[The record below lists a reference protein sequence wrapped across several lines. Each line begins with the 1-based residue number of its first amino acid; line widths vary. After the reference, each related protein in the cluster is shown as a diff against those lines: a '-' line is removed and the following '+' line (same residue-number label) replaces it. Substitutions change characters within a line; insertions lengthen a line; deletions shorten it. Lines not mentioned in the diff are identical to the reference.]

1 MRVLIVKTSSMGDV
15 LHTLPALTD
24 AAQAIPGIRFDWVVE
39 EGFAQIPSWHE
50 SVERV
55 IPVAIRRW
63 RKAWFSAPIKAER
76 QAFREAVQ
84 AVKYDAIIDA
94 QGLVKSAA
102 LVTRLAHGVKHGMDW
117 QTAREPLAS
126 LFYNRRHHIAKQ
138 QHAVERTRELFAKS
152 LGYAG
157 AFFWTKFGQI
167 QTGIQRKRTMLDN
180 TRLRIA
186 IQKSGRL
193 SEDSRELLSRCGI
206 KVNLHTQR
214 LIALAENMP
223 IDILRVRDDDIPG
236 LVMDGVVDLGIIGEN
251 VLEEELLSRRAQ
263 GEDPRYFTLRRLDF
277 GGCRLSLA
285 TPVDEAWNGPAALD
299 GKRIATSYPHLLKRY
314 LDQKG
319 ISFKS
324 CLLNGSVEVAPR
336 AGLADA
342 ICDLVST
349 GATLEAN
356 GLREVEVIY
365 RSKACLIQRDGEM
378 ADAKQQLIDRLLT
391 RIQGVIQ
398 ARESKYIMMHAP
410 TERLEEVVA
419 LLPGAER
426 PTILPLAGDK
436 QRVAMHMVSSE
447 TLFWETMEKL
457 KALGA
462 SSILVLPI
470 EKMME

>member
-1 MRVLIVKTSSMGDV
+1 
-15 LHTLPALTD
+15 
-24 AAQAIPGIRFDWVVE
+24 
-39 EGFAQIPSWHE
+39 
-50 SVERV
+50 
-55 IPVAIRRW
+55 
-63 RKAWFSAPIKAER
+63 
-76 QAFREAVQ
+76 
-84 AVKYDAIIDA
+84 
-94 QGLVKSAA
+94 
-102 LVTRLAHGVKHGMDW
+102 
-117 QTAREPLAS
+117 
-126 LFYNRRHHIAKQ
+126 
-138 QHAVERTRELFAKS
+138 
-152 LGYAG
+152 
-157 AFFWTKFGQI
+157 
-167 QTGIQRKRTMLDN
+167 MLDK

-186 IQKSGRL
+186 MQKSGRL
-193 SEDSRELLSRCGI
+193 SDDCHELLSRCGI
-206 KVNLHTQR
+206 KINLQQQR
-214 LIALAENMP
+214 LIAFAENMP

-285 TPVDEAWNGPAALD
+285 ASLDTEYIGPQCLQN
-299 GKRIATSYPHLLKRY
+299 KRIATSYPHILKQY
-314 LDQKG
+314 LDKQG
-319 ISFKS
+319 VTFKS

-336 AGLADA
+336 AGLADV

-378 ADAKQQLIDRLLT
+378 PADKQQLIDRLMT

-410 TERLEEVVA
+410 SERLDEIIT

-436 QRVAMHMVSSE
+436 SRVAMHMVSSE

>member
-1 MRVLIVKTSSMGDV
+1 MRRLRDYSLCLCLLLLWPLAVNADDSWRQIQTEARGQTVWFNAWGGDPAVNRYLAWVSEEVKRYYAIDLRIVPVADAADAVKRIQTEAQAGRRQGGSVDLLWINGENFRTLKQANLLLTGWAESLPNWRYVDLQKPVREDFSVATEGAESPWGSAQLTFIARRGQTPQPPTSPQALLAFARAHPGSVTYPRPPDFTGTALLEQLLI
-15 LHTLPALTD
+15 ALTD
-24 AAQAIPGIRFDWVVE
+24 QP
-39 EGFAQIPSWHE
+39 
-50 SVERV
+50 
-55 IPVAIRRW
+55 
-63 RKAWFSAPIKAER
+63 
-76 QAFREAVQ
+76 
-84 AVKYDAIIDA
+84 
-94 QGLVKSAA
+94 AA
-102 LVTRLAHGVKHGMDW
+102 LRQPP
-117 QTAREPLAS
+117 QTATFAAVTAPLWRYLDALHPALWRAGKDFPAS
-126 LFYNRRHHIAKQ
+126 PARMDA
-138 QHAVERTRELFAKS
+138 
-152 LGYAG
+152 
-157 AFFWTKFGQI
+157 
-167 QTGIQRKRTMLDN
+167 MLN
-180 TRLRIA
+180 
-186 IQKSGRL
+186 
-193 SEDSRELLSRCGI
+193 
-206 KVNLHTQR
+206 
-214 LIALAENMP
+214 
-223 IDILRVRDDDIPG
+223 
-236 LVMDGVVDLGIIGEN
+236 
-251 VLEEELLSRRAQ
+251 Q
-263 GEDPRYFTLRRLDF
+263 GPL
-277 GGCRLSLA
+277 RLSLT

>member
-1 MRVLIVKTSSMGDV
+1 
-15 LHTLPALTD
+15 
-24 AAQAIPGIRFDWVVE
+24 
-39 EGFAQIPSWHE
+39 
-50 SVERV
+50 
-55 IPVAIRRW
+55 
-63 RKAWFSAPIKAER
+63 
-76 QAFREAVQ
+76 
-84 AVKYDAIIDA
+84 
-94 QGLVKSAA
+94 
-102 LVTRLAHGVKHGMDW
+102 
-117 QTAREPLAS
+117 
-126 LFYNRRHHIAKQ
+126 
-138 QHAVERTRELFAKS
+138 
-152 LGYAG
+152 
-157 AFFWTKFGQI
+157 
-167 QTGIQRKRTMLDN
+167 MLDK

-186 IQKSGRL
+186 MQKSGRL
-193 SEDSRELLSRCGI
+193 SDDCHELLSRCGI
-206 KVNLHTQR
+206 KINLQQQR
-214 LIALAENMP
+214 LIAFAENMP

-285 TPVDEAWNGPAALD
+285 ASLDTEYTGPQCLQN
-299 GKRIATSYPHLLKRY
+299 KRIATSYPHILKQY
-314 LDQKG
+314 LDKQG
-319 ISFKS
+319 VTFKS

-336 AGLADA
+336 AGLADV

-378 ADAKQQLIDRLLT
+378 PADKQQLIDRLMT

-410 TERLEEVVA
+410 SERLDEIIT

-436 QRVAMHMVSSE
+436 SRVAMHMVSSE